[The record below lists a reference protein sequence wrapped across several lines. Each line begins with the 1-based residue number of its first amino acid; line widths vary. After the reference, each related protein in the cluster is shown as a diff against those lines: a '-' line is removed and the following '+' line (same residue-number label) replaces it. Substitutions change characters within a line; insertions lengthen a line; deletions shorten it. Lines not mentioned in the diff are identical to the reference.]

1 MNDAASQPGQLL
13 FCGFHGTEM
22 PDDLAGLI
30 AAGRV
35 GGVILFARN
44 LESPPQIRSLTTAL
58 LAAAPDDAPL
68 LVAID
73 QEGGRVQRLREPW
86 TVWPPMRRVGDCQD
100 PAVTRRV
107 AGALA
112 RELRDLGIALDFAP
126 VVDVD
131 TNPENPVIGDRSFSS
146 DPTRVSEHAAHF
158 ITAMQEA
165 GVAACAKHFP
175 GHGDTDRDS
184 HVELPS
190 LPHSLARLRDVELP
204 PFEAAVRAGVASIM
218 TAHVLFP
225 ALDPNRP
232 ATLSPRVMALLR
244 EDLAYDGVV
253 FSDDL
258 EMQAV
263 AKHHSPDLLVT
274 DCLEAGIDALLVC
287 RSALLR
293 DQILG
298 HLEGAPDASI
308 ERALTRVAALK
319 AQYAA
324 GPAPGAPSRRPP
336 YPAHQKLAQQVTGHS
351 RPA

>member
-1 MNDAASQPGQLL
+1 MTNAAQPGQLL
-13 FCGFHGTEM
+13 FCGFDGTEM
-22 PDDLAGLI
+22 PDDLARLI

-44 LESPPQIRSLTTAL
+44 LESPSQVRSLTAAL
-58 LAAAPDDAPL
+58 RARAPDDAPL

-86 TVWPPMRRVGDCQD
+86 TEWPPMRRVGDFQD
-100 PAVTRRV
+100 TAVTRRV

-131 TNPENPVIGDRSFSS
+131 TNPENPVIGDRSFGS
-146 DPTRVSEHAAHF
+146 DPSRVSEHTAHF
-158 ITAMQEA
+158 IAAMQEA

-175 GHGDTDRDS
+175 GHGDTKSDS

-190 LPHSLARLRDVELP
+190 LAHSLARLREVELP

-218 TAHVLFP
+218 TAHVRFP
-225 ALDPNRP
+225 ALDPDRP
-232 ATLSPRVMALLR
+232 ATLSPSVMGLLR

-263 AKHHSPDLLVT
+263 ADHHSPDSLVT
-274 DCLEAGIDALLVC
+274 GCLEAGVDALLVC
-287 RSALLR
+287 RSAPLR
-293 DQILG
+293 DEILAL
-298 HLEGAPDASI
+298 LERAPDASI
-308 ERALTRVAALK
+308 ERPLTRVAALK
-319 AQYAA
+319 ARFPA
-324 GPAPGAPSRRPP
+324 GPSPGGGKPP
-336 YPAHQKLAQQVTGHS
+336 YPAHRKLAQRVAASNAGS
-351 RPA
+351 VG